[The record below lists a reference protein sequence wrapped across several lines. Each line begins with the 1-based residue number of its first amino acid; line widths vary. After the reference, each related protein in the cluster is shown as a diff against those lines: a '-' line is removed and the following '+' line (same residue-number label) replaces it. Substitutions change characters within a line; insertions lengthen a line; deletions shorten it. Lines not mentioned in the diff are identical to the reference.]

1 MKEVLKVNTRKLSLQ
16 AAETPSTPMATFV
29 SLLPPMIVN
38 QCTVPPSRCVCRLEA
53 MVMQF
58 CRDLISSAFGP
69 SSLVLYPLSNSGQ
82 GKARVGRRLDGS
94 SIGHA
99 IARPPS
105 LSHLAAVP
113 PSLPK
118 SPIPCNH
125 CLASLSF
132 LNDELPLH

>member
-82 GKARVGRRLDGS
+82 GKARQGLVDGWMAHRS
-94 SIGHA
+94 GMQLLA
-99 IARPPS
+99 LPPS
-105 LSHLAAVP
+105 LISL
-113 PSLPK
+113 PSLPPYPRAPYRATIA
-118 SPIPCNH
+118 S
-125 CLASLSF
+125 CLSHS
-132 LNDELPLH
+132 